1 MMKGVLQD
9 LKPGH
14 RLRDPDSNKV
24 IDHQLSPPK
33 AKSDTPSTPA
43 LINPPQTP
51 QQGMWRL
58 CALLTG
64 NKGYFQVLVGHFPGI
79 VVLIGRELLYQCFNN
94 SRNPPNLDIR

>member
-1 MMKGVLQD
+1 MQD

-51 QQGMWRL
+51 QQQGMWRL
-58 CALLTG
+58 S
-64 NKGYFQVLVGHFPGI
+64 V
-79 VVLIGRELLYQCFNN
+79 
-94 SRNPPNLDIR
+94 